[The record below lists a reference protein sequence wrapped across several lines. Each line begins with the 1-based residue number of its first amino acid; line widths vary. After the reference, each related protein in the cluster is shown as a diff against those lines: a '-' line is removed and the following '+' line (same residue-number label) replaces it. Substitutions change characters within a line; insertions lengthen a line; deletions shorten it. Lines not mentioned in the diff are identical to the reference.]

1 MGLSDDQ
8 RAEVGDISELAV
20 RRYFDHFLAE
30 VLPQFFASH
39 NSDCE
44 AHSGAAK
51 KLERFKWLL
60 VGLSFGVGIGAG
72 AGLTKLASL
81 L

>member
-8 RAEVGDISELAV
+8 RNEVGDISELAV

-39 NSDCE
+39 DSDCG
-44 AHSGAAK
+44 AHNGVAK

-60 VGLSFGVGIGAG
+60 VGLSFGVGVGGGI
-72 AGLTKLASL
+72 GLTKLVSL

>member
-8 RAEVGDISELAV
+8 RAEVSDLSELAV
-20 RRYFDHFLAE
+20 RRYFDHFLEE
-30 VLPQFFASH
+30 VLPRFFTSH
-39 NSDCE
+39 DSDCE
-44 AHSGAAK
+44 AHNGVAK

-60 VGLSFGVGIGAG
+60 VGLSFGVGVGGGI
-72 AGLTKLASL
+72 GLTKLVSL

>member
-30 VLPQFFASH
+30 VLPRFFQSH
-39 NSDCE
+39 NTDE
-44 AHSGAAK
+44 QAHGSVRSRF
-51 KLERFKWLL
+51 ERFKWML
-60 VGLSFGVGIGAG
+60 VGLSFGVGVGGGVGI
-72 AGLTKLASL
+72 TKLVSL